1 MITTGVD
8 ITDLAPFAR
17 MLAQH
22 GERFLN
28 RVYTKRE
35 QEQCAGRVTLLACT
49 FAAKEGVAKAL
60 GTGLNYMAPTGV
72 DLREMEILAD
82 PAIGSA
88 ELFLSGAAQAR
99 ALALGLHDWSICV
112 AHSRDYALAMVLAFG
127 PGEEHEW

>member
-28 RVYTKRE
+28 RIYTKRE
-35 QEQCAGRVTLLACT
+35 QEQCAGRVALLACT

-60 GTGLNYMAPTGV
+60 GTGLNYMTPTGI
-72 DLREMEILAD
+72 DLREMEIIAD
-82 PAIGSA
+82 PSIGNATLS
-88 ELFLSGAAQAR
+88 LSGAAQAR
-99 ALALGLHDWSICV
+99 ALALDIHDWSICV
-112 AHSRDYALAMVLAFG
+112 AHSRGYALAMVIAFG
-127 PGEEHEW
+127 PAEEDEV